1 MHIIQKIIFLEVY
14 MYFIKNKL
22 FYWSIIVFL
31 LFFVFS
37 HVCLATDNTSFVWSE
52 ISNPSIQTVS
62 SLTEG
67 KR

>member
-1 MHIIQKIIFLEVY
+1 

-22 FYWSIIVFL
+22 FYWVIIVL
-31 LFFVFS
+31 LLLFVFS

-52 ISNPSIQTVS
+52 ISNSSIQTVS

>member
-1 MHIIQKIIFLEVY
+1 

-22 FYWSIIVFL
+22 FYSVIIVFL
-31 LFFVFS
+31 LLFVFS
-37 HVCLATDNTSFVWSE
+37 HGCLASNNTSFVWSE